1 MRSSLPTPPD
11 LVTRCRPLLGT
22 FVEITAPS
30 GCGAAVDAAFAMIA
44 HIHGRMSF
52 HEPASDLAAI
62 RNATPGERVAVDRET
77 AEVLRTAL
85 SLHAATGGL
94 FDIAVGRQLVRGGFL
109 PKGTIGPL
117 GQYDATTADISIE
130 DDTHIRLKRRIL
142 IDLGGIAKGY
152 AVDRAVEVLAGQG
165 VPVGLVNAG
174 GDLRAFGPVDW
185 PIDLRDADEVVR
197 SRMAVRHCAVAS
209 SANLRNRRA
218 RRGALHTPHIDREGR
233 PVLADERTT
242 VIAECCVIADAMTKV
257 AMVDPD
263 LADRLLTPFNG
274 RVLRETLLLET
285 A

>member
-1 MRSSLPTPPD
+1 MRSSLPTTPD

-22 FVEITAPS
+22 FVEITVPDRF
-30 GCGAAVDAAFAMIA
+30 GAAVDAAFAMIA

-62 RNATPGERVAVDRET
+62 RNAQPGERVAVDRET
-77 AEVLRTAL
+77 VEVLRTAL
-85 SLHAATGGL
+85 ALYETTGGL
-94 FDIAVGRQLVRGGFL
+94 FDVAIGRQLVRGGFL
-109 PKGTIGPL
+109 PKGDIGPL
-117 GQYDATTADISIE
+117 GQFDATAADISIE
-130 DDTHIRLKRRIL
+130 DDTHVCLKRHIL

-165 VPVGLVNAG
+165 VPFGLVNAG

-185 PIDLRDADEVVR
+185 PIDLRDADDVVR
-197 SRMAVRHCAVAS
+197 SRMTVRHCAVAS
-209 SANLRNRRA
+209 SANLRNRRSL
-218 RRGALHTPHIDREGR
+218 RGALHTPHIDREGQ
-233 PVLADERTT
+233 PVLADKRTT
-242 VIAECCVIADAMTKV
+242 VVAECCLIADAMTKV

-263 LADRLLTPFNG
+263 LADRLLIPLKG